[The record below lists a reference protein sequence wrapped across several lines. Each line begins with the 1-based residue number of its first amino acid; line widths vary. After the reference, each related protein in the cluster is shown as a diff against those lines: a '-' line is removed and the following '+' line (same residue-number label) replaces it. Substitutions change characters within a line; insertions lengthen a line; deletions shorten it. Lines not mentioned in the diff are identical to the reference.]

1 MMYNL
6 QKIIKQILTES
17 DSRYDKFIKL
27 ITDFFDKTL
36 DINGKV
42 TNPEYYVNGD
52 ENTTWLKYLTY
63 NFRHTF
69 NLMQNSDMKY
79 LYPFAK
85 IAYYDLKFDLTDDFQ
100 SERTELKQIINLCK
114 KQTGLFEKYIQGK
127 DLNFKQL
134 HDIFK
139 PILDEI
145 KNSEENIINNTEY
158 KQNTNYEIIEVKSF
172 NLANEI
178 GKYSGVENGGELCY
192 TETKQT
198 WDSYTKNG
206 LNKVYCCLSTN
217 WKNIKPEKNE
227 GYPKDKYGLSM
238 IFVFVSPEGEL
249 VNSNV
254 RWNHGD
260 GGFGNVD
267 NMFTKSEL
275 SELVGVNFNQVF
287 KPLTREEMRSM
298 GMIMFDEVQGLL
310 DSGKKPEEIFERVG
324 DFSDGFAWVQ
334 LNGKRNF
341 IDSNRQLLS
350 NQWFDD
356 IYSFSDG
363 FAIVELNHKYNF
375 IGENGQLLSNQW
387 FERVGYFSDGFA
399 WVQLNNKYNFINT
412 NDKLLSN
419 QWFDDVKNFS
429 NGFSEVK
436 LNNKYNFINTNA
448 QLISNQWFELVG
460 RFSYGF
466 AWVQLNG
473 KYNFIN
479 PNAQLLSNQWFD
491 DAYSFSYGF
500 AEVKLNGKWNFI
512 DSKGNL
518 YDKNKKLIKK
528 NETNENKNMKKQV
541 IKINENQLTQI
552 VKESVKRL
560 LKEDTGFKF
569 KEGNFGKTIYN
580 KEIK

>member
-1 MMYNL
+1 MRHHL
-6 QKIIKQILTES
+6 QKIIKESLNQILIES

-36 DINGKV
+36 DVNGKV
-42 TNPEYYVNGD
+42 KNPEYYVGGD

-114 KQTGLFEKYIQGK
+114 NNTGLFEKYIQGK

-172 NLANEI
+172 KLANEI
-178 GKYSGVENGGELCY
+178 GNYSGTEDSGELCY
-192 TETKQT
+192 TTDEQT
-198 WDSYTKNG
+198 WDDYTKNG
-206 LNKVYCCLSTN
+206 LNKVYCCLSNN
-217 WKNIKPEKNE
+217 WKNIKPEKSEN
-227 GYPKDKYGLSM
+227 YPKDEYGLSM
-238 IFVFVSPEGEL
+238 VFVFVSPEGEL

-260 GGFGNVD
+260 GSFRNVD

-275 SELVGVNFNQVF
+275 SELIGVNFNQVF
-287 KPLTREEMRSM
+287 KPISREELHSM
-298 GMIMFDEVQGLL
+298 GKIMFDEVQDLL
-310 DSGKKPEEIFERVG
+310 DSGKKPEEIFKFVG
-324 DFSDGFAWVQ
+324 SFDDGVAIVR
-334 LNGKRNF
+334 LNDKYNY
-341 IDSNRQLLS
+341 INTNRQLLS

-356 IYSFSDG
+356 AYGFDNG
-363 FAIVELNHKYNF
+363 FAM
-375 IGENGQLLSNQW
+375 
-387 FERVGYFSDGFA
+387 VG
-399 WVQLNNKYNFINT
+399 LNNKYNFINT
-412 NDKLLSN
+412 NGQLLSN
-419 QWFDDVKNFS
+419 QWFDDVYSFS
-429 NGFSEVK
+429 NG
-436 LNNKYNFINTNA
+436 L
-448 QLISNQWFELVG
+448 
-460 RFSYGF
+460 
-466 AWVQLNG
+466 
-473 KYNFIN
+473 
-479 PNAQLLSNQWFD
+479 
-491 DAYSFSYGF
+491 

-512 DSKGNL
+512 DTKGNL

>member
-1 MMYNL
+1 MRHHL
-6 QKIIKQILTES
+6 QKIIKQILIES

-36 DINGKV
+36 DVNGKV
-42 TNPEYYVNGD
+42 KNPEYYVNGD

-100 SERTELKQIINLCK
+100 AERTELKQIINLCK

-145 KNSEENIINNTEY
+145 KKSEENIINNTDY
-158 KQNTNYEIIEVKSF
+158 NKNTNYEIIEVKSF
-172 NLANEI
+172 KLANEI
-178 GKYSGVENGGELCY
+178 GNYSGVENGGKLCY
-192 TETKQT
+192 TETTQT

-206 LNKVYCCLSTN
+206 LNKVYCCLSNN
-217 WKNIKPEKNE
+217 WKNIKPEKSE
-227 GYPKDKYGLSM
+227 DYPKDEYGLSM

-260 GGFGNVD
+260 GSFGNVD

-287 KPLTREEMRSM
+287 KPISREELHSM
-298 GMIMFDEVQGLL
+298 GMIMFDEVQDLL
-310 DSGKKPEEIFERVG
+310 DSGKKPSEIFKSVG
-324 DFSDGFAWVQ
+324 DFSDGFADVL
-334 LNGKRNF
+334 LNNKYNF
-341 IDSNRQLLS
+341 ININVQLLS
-350 NQWFDD
+350 NQWFD
-356 IYSFSDG
+356 YAYNFSDG
-363 FAIVELNHKYNF
+363 FAKVKLNGEWNF
-375 IGENGQLLSNQW
+375 INTNAQFLSNQW
-387 FERVGYFSDGFA
+387 FERVGRFSDGFV
-399 WVQLNNKYNFINT
+399 WIQLNNKYNFIGKNGQ
-412 NDKLLSN
+412 LVSN
-419 QWFDDVKNFS
+419 QWFDDVYSFDD
-429 NGFSEVK
+429 
-436 LNNKYNFINTNA
+436 
-448 QLISNQWFELVG
+448 
-460 RFSYGF
+460 GF
-466 AWVQLNG
+466 A
-473 KYNFIN
+473 
-479 PNAQLLSNQWFD
+479 D
-491 DAYSFSYGF
+491 
-500 AEVKLNGKWNFI
+500 VKLNGKWNLI
-512 DSKGNL
+512 DTKGNL
-518 YDKNKKLIKK
+518 YDENKKLIKK

>member
-6 QKIIKQILTES
+6 QKIIKESLNQILTES

-36 DINGKV
+36 DVNGKV

-100 SERTELKQIINLCK
+100 AERTELKQIINLCK

-145 KNSEENIINNTEY
+145 KNSEENIINNTDY
-158 KQNTNYEIIEVKSF
+158 NKNTNYEIIEVKSF

-192 TETKQT
+192 TETPKT
-198 WDSYTKNG
+198 WDDYTKNG

-217 WKNIKPEKNE
+217 WKNIKPEKSEN
-227 GYPKDKYGLSM
+227 YPKDEYGLSM
-238 IFVFVSPEGEL
+238 IFVFVSLEGEL

-260 GGFGNVD
+260 GSFGNVD

-287 KPLTREEMRSM
+287 KPLSREELHSM
-298 GMIMFDEVQGLL
+298 GIIMFDEVQDLL
-310 DSGKKPEEIFERVG
+310 DSGKKPEEIFTYIG
-324 DFSDGFAWVQ
+324 AFS
-334 LNGKRNF
+334 N
-341 IDSNRQLLS
+341 
-350 NQWFDD
+350 
-356 IYSFSDG
+356 G
-363 FAIVELNHKYNF
+363 FAIVELNKKSNF
-375 IGENGQLLSNQW
+375 IGENGQLLYNQW
-387 FERVGYFSDGFA
+387 FDWVSDFDDGFA
-399 WVQLNNKYNFINT
+399 LVRLNNKSNFIGKNGQIV
-412 NDKLLSN
+412 SN
-419 QWFDDVKNFS
+419 QWFDWVSDFE
-429 NGFSEVK
+429 NGFAIVA
-436 LNNKYNFINTNA
+436 LNNK
-448 QLISNQWFELVG
+448 S
-460 RFSYGF
+460 
-466 AWVQLNG
+466 
-473 KYNFIN
+473 
-479 PNAQLLSNQWFD
+479 
-491 DAYSFSYGF
+491 
-500 AEVKLNGKWNFI
+500 NFI
-512 DSKGNL
+512 DTKGNL
-518 YDKNKKLIKK
+518 YDINKKLIKN
-528 NETNENKNMKKQV
+528 NETNENKNMNKKV
-541 IKINENQLTQI
+541 IKINENQLTKI
-552 VKESVKRL
+552 VKESIKRL

-569 KEGNFGKTIYN
+569 KEGDKVIIHSKKGNFEGTIEDYDYNPVSYAKEYDVLTSVGKIYIGVPEMVIELVSRSDDETYRN
-580 KEIK
+580 KENQNKFIRNIDSDEDINEE

>member
-1 MMYNL
+1 MTHNL

-27 ITDFFDKTL
+27 IVDVFDKTL
-36 DINGKV
+36 DVNGKV

-85 IAYYDLKFDLTDDFQ
+85 IAYYDLKFDFTDDFQ

-114 KQTGLFEKYIQGK
+114 NKNGLFEKYIQGK

-145 KNSEENIINNTEY
+145 KKSEENIINNTEY

-172 NLANEI
+172 KLANEI
-178 GKYSGVENGGELCY
+178 GKYSGNENGGELCY
-192 TETKQT
+192 TETPKT
-198 WDSYTKNG
+198 WDDYTKNG
-206 LNKVYCCLSTN
+206 LNKVYCCLSNN
-217 WKNIKPEKNE
+217 WKNIKPEKSE
-227 GYPKDKYGLSM
+227 GYPKDEYGLSM
-238 IFVFVSPEGEL
+238 IFVFISPEGEL

-260 GGFGNVD
+260 GSFGNVD

-287 KPLTREEMRSM
+287 KPFSREELHSM
-298 GMIMFDEVQGLL
+298 GMIMLDEVQGLL
-310 DSGKKPEEIFERVG
+310 DSGKKPEEIFER
-324 DFSDGFAWVQ
+324 FERFYDGFAGVR
-334 LNGKRNF
+334 LNGK
-341 IDSNRQLLS
+341 
-350 NQWFDD
+350 W
-356 IYSFSDG
+356 
-363 FAIVELNHKYNF
+363 
-375 IGENGQLLSNQW
+375 
-387 FERVGYFSDGFA
+387 
-399 WVQLNNKYNFINT
+399 NFINT
-412 NDKLLSN
+412 N
-419 QWFDDVKNFS
+419 
-429 NGFSEVK
+429 G
-436 LNNKYNFINTNA
+436 
-448 QLISNQWFELVG
+448 
-460 RFSYGF
+460 
-466 AWVQLNG
+466 
-473 KYNFIN
+473 
-479 PNAQLLSNQWFD
+479 QLLSNQWFD
-491 DAYSFSYGF
+491 DAYNFGNGF
-500 AEVKLNGKWNFI
+500 AIVELNGQWNLI
-512 DSKGNL
+512 DTKGNL
-518 YDKNKKLIKK
+518 YDENKKLIKK
-528 NETNENKNMKKQV
+528 NETNENKNMKKQL

>member
-1 MMYNL
+1 MRHHL
-6 QKIIKQILTES
+6 QKIIKESLNQILIES

-36 DINGKV
+36 DVNGKV
-42 TNPEYYVNGD
+42 TNPEYYVGGD

-100 SERTELKQIINLCK
+100 AERTELKQIINLCK

-172 NLANEI
+172 KLANEI
-178 GKYSGVENGGELCY
+178 GKHSGVENGGKLCY
-192 TETKQT
+192 TETKRT

-206 LNKVYCCLSTN
+206 LNKVYCCLSNN
-217 WKNIKPEKNE
+217 WKNIKREKSE
-227 GYPKDKYGLSM
+227 DYPKDEYGLSM

-260 GGFGNVD
+260 GSFGNVD

-275 SELVGVNFNQVF
+275 SELIGENFNQVF
-287 KPLTREEMRSM
+287 KPFSREELHSM
-298 GMIMFDEVQGLL
+298 GKIMFDEVQDLL
-310 DSGKKPEEIFERVG
+310 DSGKKPEEIFKYVG
-324 DFSDGFAWVQ
+324 DFSDGFAIVE
-334 LNGKRNF
+334 LNNKYNF
-341 IDSNRQLLS
+341 INTNGQLVSNQWFDNAYGFYNGFSIVRLNDKYNLIGKNGQLLS

-356 IYSFSDG
+356 IYSFS
-363 FAIVELNHKYNF
+363 N
-375 IGENGQLLSNQW
+375 
-387 FERVGYFSDGFA
+387 
-399 WVQLNNKYNFINT
+399 
-412 NDKLLSN
+412 
-419 QWFDDVKNFS
+419 
-429 NGFSEVK
+429 
-436 LNNKYNFINTNA
+436 
-448 QLISNQWFELVG
+448 
-460 RFSYGF
+460 
-466 AWVQLNG
+466 
-473 KYNFIN
+473 
-479 PNAQLLSNQWFD
+479 
-491 DAYSFSYGF
+491 GF

-541 IKINENQLTQI
+541 IKSNENQLTQI

>member
-1 MMYNL
+1 MRHNL
-6 QKIIKQILTES
+6 QKIIKESLNQILTES

-27 ITDFFDKTL
+27 IADFFDKTL
-36 DINGKV
+36 DVNGKV
-42 TNPEYYVNGD
+42 KTSEYYVNGD

-100 SERTELKQIINLCK
+100 AERTELKQIINLCK
-114 KQTGLFEKYIQGK
+114 TQTGLFEKYIQGK

-192 TETKQT
+192 TETKRT

-227 GYPKDKYGLSM
+227 GYPKDEYGLSM

-287 KPLTREEMRSM
+287 KPLTREEIHSM

-310 DSGKKPEEIFERVG
+310 DSGKKPKEIFERFERFYDGFAGVRLNG
-324 DFSDGFAWVQ
+324 KWNYIDTNGQLVSNQWFDMVYGFNNGFAWVR
-334 LNGKRNF
+334 LNGKMNF
-341 IDSNRQLLS
+341 INTNAQLLS
-350 NQWFDD
+350 NQWFDNARD
-356 IYSFSDG
+356 FSDG
-363 FAIVELNHKYNF
+363 FA
-375 IGENGQLLSNQW
+375 
-387 FERVGYFSDGFA
+387 
-399 WVQLNNKYNFINT
+399 
-412 NDKLLSN
+412 
-419 QWFDDVKNFS
+419 
-429 NGFSEVK
+429 EVR

-466 AWVQLNG
+466 TWVQLNG

-479 PNAQLLSNQWFD
+479 PNGKLLSNQWFD

>member
-1 MMYNL
+1 MRHNL
-6 QKIIKQILTES
+6 QKIIKESLNQILIES

-36 DINGKV
+36 DVNGKV
-42 TNPEYYVNGD
+42 TNPEYYVGGD

-100 SERTELKQIINLCK
+100 AERTELKQIINLCK
-114 KQTGLFEKYIQGK
+114 NNTGLFEKYIQGK

-178 GKYSGVENGGELCY
+178 GKHSGVENGGELCY
-192 TETKQT
+192 TETQKT
-198 WDSYTKNG
+198 WDDYTKNG
-206 LNKVYCCLSTN
+206 LNKVYCCLSNN
-217 WKNIKPEKNE
+217 WKNIKPEKSEN
-227 GYPKDKYGLSM
+227 YPKDEYGLSM

-260 GGFGNVD
+260 GSFGNVD

-287 KPLTREEMRSM
+287 KPLTREEIHSM
-298 GMIMFDEVQGLL
+298 GIIMFDEVQGLL
-310 DSGKKPEEIFERVG
+310 DSGKKPKEIFER
-324 DFSDGFAWVQ
+324 FERFYDGFAGVR
-334 LNGKRNF
+334 LNGKWNY
-341 IDSNRQLLS
+341 IDTNGQLVS
-350 NQWFDD
+350 NQWFDMV
-356 IYSFSDG
+356 YG
-363 FAIVELNHKYNF
+363 FNN
-375 IGENGQLLSNQW
+375 
-387 FERVGYFSDGFA
+387 GFA
-399 WVQLNNKYNFINT
+399 WVRLNGKMNFINT
-412 NDKLLSN
+412 
-419 QWFDDVKNFS
+419 
-429 NGFSEVK
+429 
-436 LNNKYNFINTNA
+436 
-448 QLISNQWFELVG
+448 
-460 RFSYGF
+460 
-466 AWVQLNG
+466 
-473 KYNFIN
+473 
-479 PNAQLLSNQWFD
+479 NAQLLSNQWFD
-491 DAYSFSYGF
+491 DARDFSDGFAWVRLKAGLNDKYNFINTNGKLLSNQWFDDVYSFYNGF
-500 AEVKLNGKWNFI
+500 AEVQLNGKWNFI
-512 DSKGNL
+512 DTKGNL
-518 YDKNKKLIKK
+518 YDKNKNLIKK

>member
-1 MMYNL
+1 MRHHL
-6 QKIIKQILTES
+6 QKIIKESLNQILIES

-27 ITDFFDKTL
+27 IVDVFGKTL
-36 DINGKV
+36 DVNGKV
-42 TNPEYYVNGD
+42 KNPEYYVGGD

-100 SERTELKQIINLCK
+100 AERTELKQIINLCK

-145 KNSEENIINNTEY
+145 KNSEENIINNTDY
-158 KQNTNYEIIEVKSF
+158 NKNTNYEIIEVKSF
-172 NLANEI
+172 KLANEI
-178 GKYSGVENGGELCY
+178 GKHSGVENGGKLCY
-192 TETKQT
+192 TETTQT

-206 LNKVYCCLSTN
+206 LNKVYCCLSNN
-217 WKNIKPEKNE
+217 WKNIKPEKSEN
-227 GYPKDKYGLSM
+227 YPKDEYGLSM
-238 IFVFVSPEGEL
+238 IFVFVSPDGEL

-260 GGFGNVD
+260 GSFGNVD

-275 SELVGVNFNQVF
+275 SELIGVNFNQVF
-287 KPLTREEMRSM
+287 KPISREELHSM
-298 GMIMFDEVQGLL
+298 GMIMFDEVQDLL
-310 DSGKKPEEIFERVG
+310 DSGKKPEEIFKSVG
-324 DFSDGFAWVQ
+324 DFSDGFADVL
-334 LNGKRNF
+334 LNNKYNF
-341 IDSNRQLLS
+341 ININVQLLS
-350 NQWFDD
+350 NQWFD
-356 IYSFSDG
+356 YAYNFSDG
-363 FAIVELNHKYNF
+363 FAKVKLNGEWNF
-375 IGENGQLLSNQW
+375 INTNAQFLSNQW
-387 FERVGYFSDGFA
+387 FERVGRFSDGFV
-399 WVQLNNKYNFINT
+399 WIQLNNKYNFIDT
-412 NDKLLSN
+412 NGQLVSN
-419 QWFDDVKNFS
+419 QWFDDVYSFDD
-429 NGFSEVK
+429 
-436 LNNKYNFINTNA
+436 
-448 QLISNQWFELVG
+448 
-460 RFSYGF
+460 GF
-466 AWVQLNG
+466 A
-473 KYNFIN
+473 
-479 PNAQLLSNQWFD
+479 D
-491 DAYSFSYGF
+491 
-500 AEVKLNGKWNFI
+500 VKLNGKWNLI
-512 DSKGNL
+512 DAKGNL
-518 YDKNKKLIKK
+518 YDENKKLIKK

-569 KEGNFGKTIYN
+569 KEWNFGKTIYN